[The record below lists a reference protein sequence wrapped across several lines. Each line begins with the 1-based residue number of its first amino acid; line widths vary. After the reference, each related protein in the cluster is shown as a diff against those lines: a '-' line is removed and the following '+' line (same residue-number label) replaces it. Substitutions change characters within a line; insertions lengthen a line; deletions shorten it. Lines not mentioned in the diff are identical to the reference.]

1 MLRLAF
7 ARPWR
12 QTEGL
17 LRSVTTLLGLSLD
30 VPDHTTL
37 SRRSAALS
45 LVTALAVPTGPVTVV
60 IDSTGLKV
68 FGAGEW
74 QMAKH
79 GGRDWRIWRKLH
91 LAIDP
96 DTGEVFASALT
107 TTEEGDASL
116 VRPLLDQ
123 IAAPIAAVLADGAYD
138 GDPVYRAVADR
149 APAATV
155 IIPPRAT
162 AVVGE
167 VSAAGTPTPRDRHI
181 ATGMAE
187 GRRLR
192 PALARQDRDAALQ
205 DHHRPNA
212 PRPDSAGTKGR
223 GQGRL
228 QGAQPHDRSRHA
240 RFSKARLKPP
250 GRATA
255 GPGPQVVHQRLRRG
269 LMPPASKNLHRTD
282 HPKRL
287 T

>member
-45 LVTALAVPTGPVTVV
+45 LVTALAVPAGPVTVV

-79 GGRDWRIWRKLH
+79 GGRDRRTWRKLH

-96 DTGEVFASALT
+96 DTGEVLASALT

-162 AVVGE
+162 C
-167 VSAAGTPTPRDRHI
+167 S
-181 ATGMAE
+181 
-187 GRRLR
+187 
-192 PALARQDRDAALQ
+192 
-205 DHHRPNA
+205 
-212 PRPDSAGTKGR
+212 
-223 GQGRL
+223 
-228 QGAQPHDRSRHA
+228 GAQ
-240 RFSKARLKPP
+240 SKCG
-250 GRATA
+250 GRAIKGDFRRKLAETE
-255 GPGPQVVHQRLRRG
+255 GPLW
-269 LMPPASKNLHRTD
+269 RTLFETEHTLCETD
-282 HPKRL
+282 ARS
-287 T
+287 

>member
-1 MLRLAF
+1 MPMPYKHNEPRRHKIPKARYRVENWREYEVALRDRGSLTVWVTPEAIAAWHPARTGRRGRSAHYSDLAIETGVMLRLAF

-45 LVTALAVPTGPVTVV
+45 LVTALAVPAGPVTVV

-74 QMAKH
+74 RMAKH
-79 GGRDWRIWRKLH
+79 GGRDRRTWRKLH

-96 DTGEVFASALT
+96 DTGEVLASALT

-138 GDPVYRAVADR
+138 GDP
-149 APAATV
+149 APGATEWEESESWGSPV
-155 IIPPRAT
+155 CCS
-162 AVVGE
+162 V
-167 VSAAGTPTPRDRHI
+167 
-181 ATGMAE
+181 
-187 GRRLR
+187 
-192 PALARQDRDAALQ
+192 
-205 DHHRPNA
+205 
-212 PRPDSAGTKGR
+212 
-223 GQGRL
+223 
-228 QGAQPHDRSRHA
+228 
-240 RFSKARLKPP
+240 
-250 GRATA
+250 
-255 GPGPQVVHQRLRRG
+255 
-269 LMPPASKNLHRTD
+269 HRT
-282 HPKRL
+282 
-287 T
+287 